1 MASSALVTGER
12 LAVFLFAPR
21 VALAAPARLVAPLA
35 LLAAAALAVEL
46 AVDRSAS
53 DKVRRFS
60 PTTRD

>member
-1 MASSALVTGER
+1 MAASSALVMGER

-21 VALAAPARLVAPLA
+21 VALAAPACLVAPLV
-35 LLAAAALAVEL
+35 LLAAVEL